1 MAEMIRIHLHC
12 DNIYDNIPDREW
24 IVPYKDGIHLLQ
36 GEPFGRDVAGGD
48 RITDIKVEGNEVIF
62 NGQRLCLETGEA
74 VVKAKFMYYRGI
86 VPNPLQYTITLS
98 KINTD
103 NATENK
109 EETL

>member
-24 IVPYKDGIHLLQ
+24 IVPYKDGTHLLQ
-36 GEPFGRDVAGGD
+36 GEPFGMDVAGGD
-48 RITDIKVEGNEVIF
+48 RITDIKIEGNEVIF
-62 NGQRLCLETGEA
+62 NGQRLCLEKGDA
-74 VVKAKFMYYRGI
+74 VVKTKFMYYKGI
-86 VPNPLQYTITLS
+86 VPNPLFYTITLS

>member
-1 MAEMIRIHLHC
+1 MAEIIRIHLHC
-12 DNIYDNIPDREW
+12 DNLYDNIPDSEW
-24 IVPYKDGIHLLQ
+24 IVPYEDGIYLLR
-36 GEPFGRDVAGGD
+36 GEPFGRDVADGD
-48 RITDIKVEGNEVIF
+48 RITDIQVEGNEVIF

-109 EETL
+109 EEIL

>member
-1 MAEMIRIHLHC
+1 MAEIIRIHLHC
-12 DNIYDNIPDREW
+12 DNLYDNIPDSEW
-24 IVPYKDGIHLLQ
+24 IVPYEDGIHLLR
-36 GEPFGRDVAGGD
+36 GEPFGRDVADGD
-48 RITDIKVEGNEVIF
+48 RITDIQVEGNEVIF

-109 EETL
+109 EEIV